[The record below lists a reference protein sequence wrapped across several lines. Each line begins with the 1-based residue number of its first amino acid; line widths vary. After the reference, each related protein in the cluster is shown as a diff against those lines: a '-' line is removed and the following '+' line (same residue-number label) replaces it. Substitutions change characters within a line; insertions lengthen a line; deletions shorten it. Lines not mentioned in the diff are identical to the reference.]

1 MVVNYKMTRYS
12 KSVCV
17 CVMYSKYVCIYIY
30 IFMIIYSYMHMCIF
44 ILCMNIH
51 TCIIYTMYS
60 IYLNYH
66 RCSCSIVNRSLHK
79 PSHLKILFGILE
91 SAKGMASTKGDMF
104 SMRHQQLMAL
114 DSVSSSQLGTID
126 AIYIYIYVIY
136 TISILYTYIYI
147 PTKVSSS

>member
-1 MVVNYKMTRYS
+1 
-12 KSVCV
+12 
-17 CVMYSKYVCIYIY
+17 
-30 IFMIIYSYMHMCIF
+30 MCIF